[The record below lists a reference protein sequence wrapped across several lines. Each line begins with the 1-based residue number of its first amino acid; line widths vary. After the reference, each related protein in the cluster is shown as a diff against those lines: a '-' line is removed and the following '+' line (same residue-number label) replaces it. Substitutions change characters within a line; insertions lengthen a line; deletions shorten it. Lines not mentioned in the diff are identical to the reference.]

1 VPYILSE
8 NTFHPD
14 RFVLPEEI
22 AYTERVVLPTPTVA
36 LILVNLCRKFC
47 LSVELAII

>member
-1 VPYILSE
+1 VPYIFSE

-14 RFVLPEEI
+14 RDVLPEEI
-22 AYTERVVLPTPTVA
+22 AYTEGVVLPKQTAA
-36 LILVNLCRKFC
+36 LTLVNLCRKFC